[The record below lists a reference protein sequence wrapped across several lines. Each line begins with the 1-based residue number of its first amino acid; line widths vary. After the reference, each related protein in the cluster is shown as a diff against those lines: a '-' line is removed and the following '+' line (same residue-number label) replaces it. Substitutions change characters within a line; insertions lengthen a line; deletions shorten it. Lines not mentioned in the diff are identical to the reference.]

1 MKTHVKTKTH
11 STGGDSSLLF
21 KDGTDQEY
29 ALVVRMLGDNRCMVN
44 AGGVERMGVI
54 CGRLRKRRNAYISVN
69 DMVLVSRRDY
79 QDDKVDIIHVYSQS
93 DVKLLI
99 KYDELPREAEEMD
112 DNSNYVV
119 FEHI

>member
-1 MKTHVKTKTH
+1 
-11 STGGDSSLLF
+11 
-21 KDGTDQEY
+21 
-29 ALVVRMLGDNRCMVN
+29 
-44 AGGVERMGVI
+44 
-54 CGRLRKRRNAYISVN
+54 
-69 DMVLVSRRDY
+69 MVLVSRRDY

-112 DNSNYVV
+112 DTSNYVV